1 MLSMAASSTFAAT
14 QRAEIGKF
22 TASGTI
28 TLQLAKFQE
37 QFTDGTKITEVT
49 VTNYN
54 GTRVV
59 KRKGYAASGDCR
71 VEMAPI
77 ADSAGQ
83 IIQSAS
89 IAPAGTRVYLFSVY
103 PVSLLECE
111 DDGCHAL
118 KNVGTPPLQSAK
130 CDVTE
135 LSDNRCWCH
144 LNDGTGV
151 HLVHNFGDFCNS
163 FLETLLSP
171 LGNWIRFQ
179 YIQEVAP

>member
-1 MLSMAASSTFAAT
+1 MRNLHAFIPSGTPTTSYPHRGFLWLLGAVVLGMAASSTFAAT

-22 TASGTI
+22 TAAGTI

-49 VTNYN
+49 VTDYN

-83 IIQSAS
+83 ILQSAS
-89 IAPAGTRVYLFSVY
+89 IAPAGT
-103 PVSLLECE
+103 
-111 DDGCHAL
+111 
-118 KNVGTPPLQSAK
+118 
-130 CDVTE
+130 
-135 LSDNRCWCH
+135 
-144 LNDGTGV
+144 
-151 HLVHNFGDFCNS
+151 
-163 FLETLLSP
+163 
-171 LGNWIRFQ
+171 
-179 YIQEVAP
+179 